1 MTSPTTAPA
10 GWYPDSTQP
19 GMLRWFDGTAWTEH
33 VTPDQPATAPH
44 GTAHQEAASEYAAP
58 WQPLV
63 QPVAQAASPWQ
74 GQAVQGSQ
82 GQAWQAQPAQ
92 HGQWQQAQWQQAQWQ
107 QSAPW
112 QYTQPAPA
120 DNGPSSAVHWMLPVG
135 RSWQSV
141 VAGYLGLLS
150 LGIWVLGPFAIG
162 IGIWALVRAQS
173 GGHGRGR
180 AITGIL
186 GGGIG
191 CVVLLTFAL
200 NASG

>member
-10 GWYPDSTQP
+10 GWYPDGALP
-19 GMLRWFDGTAWTEH
+19 GVLRWFDGTSWTEH
-33 VTPDQPATAPH
+33 VTPDQSAMPAQPSARPDAV
-44 GTAHQEAASEYAAP
+44 GGDPAP

-63 QPVAQAASPWQ
+63 PLA
-74 GQAVQGSQ
+74 
-82 GQAWQAQPAQ
+82 AQPAVASAAAPGPWQQQGPWQQ
-92 HGQWQQAQWQQAQWQ
+92 HGAWQQQGPWQQPGAWEQP
-107 QSAPW
+107 APW
-112 QYTQPAPA
+112 QYAQPAPA
-120 DNGPSSAVHWMLPVG
+120 DNGPSTAVHWMLPVG

-150 LGIWVLGPFAIG
+150 LGFWVLGPFAIASG
-162 IGIWALVRAQS
+162 VWALVRAQD

-191 CVVLLTFAL
+191 CVILLAFAL
-200 NASG
+200 NAGG

>member
-19 GMLRWFDGTAWTEH
+19 GTLRWYDGTAWTEH
-33 VTPDQPATAPH
+33 VTPDQT
-44 GTAHQEAASEYAAP
+44 SAAP
-58 WQPLV
+58 QRSEPHQSAPQHPAPQQPAWHG
-63 QPVAQAASPWQ
+63 QHTTPWQ
-74 GQAVQGSQ
+74 GQYGQSSQ
-82 GQAWQAQPAQ
+82 QTA
-92 HGQWQQAQWQQAQWQ
+92 WQ
-107 QSAPW
+107 QSGPW
-112 QYTQPAPA
+112 QYAQPTAP
-120 DNGPSSAVHWMLPVG
+120 DNGPSTAVHWMLPVG

-162 IGIWALVRAQS
+162 FGSWALVRAQH

-191 CVVLLTFAL
+191 CVILIAFAL
-200 NASG
+200 NAAG